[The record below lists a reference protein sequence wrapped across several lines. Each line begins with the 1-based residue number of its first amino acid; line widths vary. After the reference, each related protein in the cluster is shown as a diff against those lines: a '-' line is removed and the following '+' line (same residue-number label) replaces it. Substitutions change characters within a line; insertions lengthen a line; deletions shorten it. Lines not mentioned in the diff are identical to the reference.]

1 MILLCLALSI
11 SYLTTFV
18 SYFDNKSEEQQTVL
32 PEGTREHLIFLLFW
46 SGFYCGY
53 TGVSYLQVT
62 YPFYVLL
69 ALVIV
74 ERLAQI
80 WTENRFGCSTE

>member
-18 SYFDNKSEEQQTVL
+18 SYFDNKTDEHTVFSEE
-32 PEGTREHLIFLLFW
+32 TREYLVFLLFW

-80 WTENRFGCSTE
+80 WTENRFGCSAE